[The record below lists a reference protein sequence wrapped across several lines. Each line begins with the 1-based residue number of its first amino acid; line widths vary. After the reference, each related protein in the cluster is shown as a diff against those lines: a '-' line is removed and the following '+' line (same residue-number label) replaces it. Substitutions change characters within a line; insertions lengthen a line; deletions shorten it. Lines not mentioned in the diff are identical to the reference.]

1 VAPRRLAAVLSLAL
15 AAVLV
20 APWPPAAAGPM
31 LSGGDTRDLAA
42 TPLVVFAGPVNVH
55 PGENGS
61 VTFTLTNRYNQ
72 SMDAVRIDAA
82 FKIGGSW
89 LEARRLEANATD
101 VPAFSHAM
109 PTPFAVIAHQ
119 NQTVALPFTT
129 PGNTQ
134 AGVFLVSLT
143 LAFQYVNSTGQR
155 VDARFASLGSIDAPN
170 RTKVDLGNYTATLDA
185 LALDGIVP
193 DSSITVD
200 SGEALALWLT
210 AAAFGA
216 AVVVVGV
223 AYGTLAQRRAKGRR
237 KAP

>member
-1 VAPRRLAAVLSLAL
+1 MAQCRLAAVLSLLL
-15 AAVLV
+15 ATVLV
-20 APWPPAAAGPM
+20 GPWPQAAAGPM

-42 TPLVVFAGPVNVH
+42 MPLVIFAGPVKVH

-101 VPAFSHAM
+101 VPRFSHAM
-109 PTPFAVIAHQ
+109 PTPFAVTAHQ
-119 NQTVALPFTT
+119 DQTVALLFAAP
-129 PGNTQ
+129 PSTQ
-134 AGVFLVSLT
+134 AGVYLVSLT

-155 VDARFASLGSIDAPN
+155 VDARFASLGSVDAAN
-170 RTKVDLGNYTATLDA
+170 RTKVELGNYTATLDA

-200 SGEALALWLT
+200 SGEAMALWLT
-210 AAAFGA
+210 AATFGA

-223 AYGTLAQRRAKGRR
+223 AYGTLSQRRAKGRR